1 MELELRKLIGLQVIV
16 MGPSFIDN
24 EKLESVK
31 LLAVED
37 AGIWIQSQEAV
48 DRIVGSVQKKASSP
62 SLAIFIPYTE
72 VKAVLAGIESTGA
85 KVLLDSR
92 AGTPVPE
99 AQ

>member
-1 MELELRKLIGLQVIV
+1 MEIELRRLIGLQVIV

-48 DRIVGSVQKKASSP
+48 DRIVGGLKRNPPHRVLPSSFP
-62 SLAIFIPYTE
+62 THRLQRSSLASNPP
-72 VKAVLAGIESTGA
+72 VLKCFWIREQ
-85 KVLLDSR
+85 VRRL
-92 AGTPVPE
+92 
-99 AQ
+99 